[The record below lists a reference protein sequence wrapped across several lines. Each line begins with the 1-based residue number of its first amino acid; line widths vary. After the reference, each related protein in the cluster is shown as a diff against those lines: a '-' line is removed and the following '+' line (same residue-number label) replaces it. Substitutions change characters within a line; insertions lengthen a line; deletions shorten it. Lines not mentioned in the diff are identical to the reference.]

1 MATETARERDATPAG
16 PNTMV
21 IFGAGGDL
29 TMRKLVP
36 ALYHLARYKLLSDA
50 FAIVG
55 FGGRDYDD
63 EAFRTH
69 LRGQVAQH
77 IDGDLDSDLWEW
89 LAARAHYVQGKLGA
103 HWRL

>member
-1 MATETARERDATPAG
+1 MATETTRERDATPAG

-36 ALYHLARYKLLSDA
+36 ALYHLARQKLLSDA

-63 EAFRTH
+63 DPSRASFRS
-69 LRGQVAQH
+69 GE
-77 IDGDLDSDLWEW
+77 SP
-89 LAARAHYVQGKLGA
+89 LGTNYRRTGRSMA
-103 HWRL
+103 PTRS